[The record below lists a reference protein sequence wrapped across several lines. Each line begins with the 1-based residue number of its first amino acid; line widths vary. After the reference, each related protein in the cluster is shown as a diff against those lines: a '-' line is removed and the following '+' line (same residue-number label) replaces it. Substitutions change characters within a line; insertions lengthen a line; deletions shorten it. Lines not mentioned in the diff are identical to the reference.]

1 MSYSLIIPI
10 YNEENSLPTLLKK
23 LNALPKNIEIIIID
37 DGSSDKTSLI
47 LKSITTRIK
56 ILKNSRN
63 FGKGYSIKRGINHST
78 NKNIILM
85 DGDLEI
91 NIDDIPKLI
100 KKFISNSNNAIV
112 GTRWSKKSAW
122 EYNINSLGNY
132 FINFLFNQLYN
143 SDLSDILCCVKIMNK
158 ALIKSLHIKSNGFGI
173 EAETMAKL
181 ILKNIDIE
189 EVNINYKRRTKE
201 QGKKLRLSD
210 SWNIIFIIFKLK
222 LMGNIF
228 SLKNFNN
235 S

>member
-63 FGKGYSIKRGINHST
+63 FGKGYSIKRGLKHST

-100 KKFISNSNNAIV
+100 KEFINNSNNVIV
-112 GTRWSKKSAW
+112 GTRWSKKSDW

-143 SDLSDILCCVKIMNK
+143 SNLNDILCCVKIMNK
-158 ALIKSLHIKSNGFGI
+158 PLLNSLHIKSNGFGI
-173 EAETMAKL
+173 EAEIMAKL
-181 ILKNIDIE
+181 ILKNVDIE
-189 EVNINYKRRTKE
+189 EVNINYKRRTKK

-210 SWNIIFIIFKLK
+210 SWNIIFIIFKIK
-222 LMGNIF
+222 LMRNIF

>member
-1 MSYSLIIPI
+1 MRYSLIIPI
-10 YNEENSLPTLLKK
+10 FNEENSLPTLLKK
-23 LNALPKNIEIIIID
+23 LNNLPNNIEIIIID
-37 DGSSDKTSLI
+37 DGSNDKTSLI
-47 LKSITTRIK
+47 LKNIKTRIR

-63 FGKGYSIKRGINHST
+63 FGKGYSIKRGIKHST

-100 KKFISNSNNAIV
+100 KVSINNSNNVIV
-112 GTRWSKKSAW
+112 GKRWSTKSAW

-143 SDLSDILCCVKIMNK
+143 SNLSDILCCVKIMK
-158 ALIKSLHIKSNGFGI
+158 KPLFQSLHIKSNGFGI

-181 ILKNIDIE
+181 LLKNVE
-189 EVNINYKRRTKE
+189 VREVNISYKRRTKK

-222 LMGNIF
+222 LM
-228 SLKNFNN
+228 
-235 S
+235 

>member
-1 MSYSLIIPI
+1 MNYSLIIPI
-10 YNEENSLPTLLKK
+10 YNEDKSLTALLKK
-23 LNALPKNIEIIIID
+23 LNNLPHNIEIIIID

-63 FGKGYSIKRGINHST
+63 FGKGYSIKRGLKHSM

-100 KKFISNSNNAIV
+100 KKFINNSNNVIV
-112 GTRWSKKSAW
+112 GTRWSKKSDW

-143 SDLSDILCCVKIMNK
+143 SNLNDILCCVKIMNK
-158 ALIKSLHIKSNGFGI
+158 ALLKSLHIKSNGFGI

-181 ILKNIDIE
+181 ILNKADIK
-189 EVNINYKRRTKE
+189 EVKIEYKRRTKK

-222 LMGNIF
+222 LIKLN
-228 SLKNFNN
+228 
-235 S
+235 

>member
-1 MSYSLIIPI
+1 
-10 YNEENSLPTLLKK
+10 
-23 LNALPKNIEIIIID
+23 
-37 DGSSDKTSLI
+37 
-47 LKSITTRIK
+47 
-56 ILKNSRN
+56 
-63 FGKGYSIKRGINHST
+63 
-78 NKNIILM
+78 M

-100 KKFISNSNNAIV
+100 KEFINNSNNVIV

-132 FINFLFNQLYN
+132 FINFLFNKLYN

-158 ALIKSLHIKSNGFGI
+158 PLLKSLHIKSNGFGI

-181 ILKNIDIE
+181 ILKNVDIK
-189 EVNINYKRRTKE
+189 EVKINYKRRTKK

-222 LMGNIF
+222 LM
-228 SLKNFNN
+228 
-235 S
+235 